1 MSTIQNKKIVAKEY
15 PLKDIL
21 SNNKY
26 SIDYFQRE
34 YRWRKE
40 NIDQLIDDLYNA
52 FRADYRPEHSTK
64 YVANYASYLVYRQK
78 EVYKKIGCRCR
89 TSV

>member
-40 NIDQLIDDLYNA
+40 NIDQLIIFLLLSA
-52 FRADYRPEHSTK
+52 KTK
-64 YVANYASYLVYRQK
+64 MSRKSCSQ
-78 EVYKKIGCRCR
+78 CR
-89 TSV
+89 

>member
-1 MSTIQNKKIVAKEY
+1 M
-15 PLKDIL
+15 

-34 YRWRKE
+34 YRWQKE
-40 NIDQLIDDLYNA
+40 NIEQLIDDLYSA

-64 YVANYASYLVYRQK
+64 DVANYASYFLGSIVVIASLLAGASVRASGEVQK
-78 EVYKKIGCRCR
+78 SS
-89 TSV
+89 T

>member
-26 SIDYFQRE
+26 SIDYFQKGISLEKRE
-34 YRWRKE
+34 YRPV
-40 NIDQLIDDLYNA
+40 N
-52 FRADYRPEHSTK
+52 
-64 YVANYASYLVYRQK
+64 
-78 EVYKKIGCRCR
+78 
-89 TSV
+89 

>member
-21 SNNKY
+21 SKNKY

-40 NIDQLIDDLYNA
+40 NIDQSIDDLYNA

-64 YVANYASYLVYRQK
+64 DVANYVDIFCSIYYVVKVCVLHH
-78 EVYKKIGCRCR
+78 I
-89 TSV
+89 

>member
-15 PLKDIL
+15 PLKDNL

-34 YRWRKE
+34 YRWQ
-40 NIDQLIDDLYNA
+40 N
-52 FRADYRPEHSTK
+52 
-64 YVANYASYLVYRQK
+64 
-78 EVYKKIGCRCR
+78 G
-89 TSV
+89 

>member
-1 MSTIQNKKIVAKEY
+1 MSTIQNKKIVAEEY

-34 YRWRKE
+34 YRWQKE
-40 NIDQLIDDLYNA
+40 NIDKLIDDLYNA
-52 FRADYRPEHSTK
+52 FRADYKSEHSTK
-64 YVANYASYLVYRQK
+64 ELLPILRNRVEWAT
-78 EVYKKIGCRCR
+78 
-89 TSV
+89 TSSAI